1 MTSCV
6 SGRGP
11 QTFIFQL
18 NVVTYHLVMGRPA
31 ATAGAVGL
39 CTAPWRAVRGH
50 AVNPEAAGV
59 E

>member
-1 MTSCV
+1 MTSGV
-6 SGRGP
+6 SGRGA

-18 NVVTYHLVMGRPA
+18 NAVTYHLVRGRPA

-39 CTAPWRAVRGH
+39 CMAPWRAVRDH
-50 AVNPEAAGV
+50 AVNPEVAGV